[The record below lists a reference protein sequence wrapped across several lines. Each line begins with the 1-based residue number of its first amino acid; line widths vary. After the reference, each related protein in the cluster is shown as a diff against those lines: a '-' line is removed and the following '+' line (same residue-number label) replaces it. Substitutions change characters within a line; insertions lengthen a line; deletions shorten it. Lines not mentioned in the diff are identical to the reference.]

1 MCLPLFP
8 LLNSGV
14 ELEVS
19 MLRLEL
25 EEAGSSDVLWCTRGE
40 HGLVTGQVAEVEGDC
55 VEERND
61 EEMITSSIQ

>member
-1 MCLPLFP
+1 
-8 LLNSGV
+8 
-14 ELEVS
+14 